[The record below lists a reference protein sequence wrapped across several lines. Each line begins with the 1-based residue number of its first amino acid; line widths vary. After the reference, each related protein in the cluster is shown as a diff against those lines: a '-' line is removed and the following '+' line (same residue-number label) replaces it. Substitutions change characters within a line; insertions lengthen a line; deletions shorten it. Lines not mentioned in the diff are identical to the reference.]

1 MCKDLLGMAAD
12 WAAILT
18 AAVATIAYGRFW
30 LAQRARRAALED
42 YLRMEKSGADDAGRR
57 SVMHLMANLA
67 MTEAEVL
74 HAGFQS
80 KLVKAVPGT
89 DERGRA
95 DIIFFEYA
103 GADLPEPKKF

>member
-1 MCKDLLGMAAD
+1 MYRDLLEILSD

-18 AAVATIAYGRFW
+18 AIVATVAYGRYW
-30 LAQRARRAALED
+30 LAQHARRKALES
-42 YLRMEKSGADDAGRR
+42 YLKEEKLGAGDEGRR

-74 HAGFQS
+74 HAGFRS
-80 KLVKAVPGT
+80 DRVKAVPGV

-95 DIIFFEYA
+95 VLLYFEYD
-103 GADLPEPKKF
+103 GADLPALKKF